1 MGGAVSAGRDPGVI
15 PEIRFCVATT
25 EGPVRVDVVGL
36 VRDPKSGQLLAVHRP
51 LPGGGPF
58 AVGWRVSAW
67 NGGLVVGD
75 ARAVDAARAALRRIG
90 RYTDRDG
97 DFAALLRNTEGVE
110 NPPPPPLRREWFLLP
125 EQRDAFDESWSAP
138 S

>member
-1 MGGAVSAGRDPGVI
+1 MGDAVSAGRDPGVI

-36 VRDPKSGQLLAVHRP
+36 VRDPKSGQLLAVHQSVSRP
-51 LPGGGPF
+51 AF
-58 AVGWRVSAW
+58 WTACAW
-67 NGGLVVGD
+67 SGLVVGFGD
-75 ARAVDAARAALRRIG
+75 SKVRAARAALLRAASFAAAG
-90 RYTDRDG
+90 G
-97 DFAALLRNTEGVE
+97 GFAALLRNTEGVE